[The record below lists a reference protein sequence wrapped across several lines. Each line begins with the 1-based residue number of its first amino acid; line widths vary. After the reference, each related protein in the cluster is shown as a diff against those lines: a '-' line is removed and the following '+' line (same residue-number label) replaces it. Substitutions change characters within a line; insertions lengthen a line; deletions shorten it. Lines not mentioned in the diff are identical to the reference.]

1 MATPMRR
8 ETNAAAPA
16 PAPSHTERIA
26 GELRKE
32 ILSGRYRAG
41 DRLPSERELAERF
54 DTHRGAVREALKKL
68 EQLGI
73 AQIRPGGARAAP
85 IQEASLDVVQHL
97 LDLENPPDPD
107 LFDQVFEVFSGL
119 FSLSARL
126 GVERA
131 DQAQRARALEI
142 VDQLQGDELPIGA
155 VHERIHAL
163 SDLFV
168 EASGNMVLAM
178 VRKGVKTRFIDR
190 HEALLAPPSPER
202 PELLERLARAIADGD
217 GPAAANAIFDI
228 TQVVRQGAV
237 ESLRAEREQLAEPS
251 KAGAAT
257 R

>member
-1 MATPMRR
+1 MLLLPTVERHGFRVGGTVKVQQRPYLFLR
-8 ETNAAAPA
+8 E
-16 PAPSHTERIA
+16 
-26 GELRKE
+26 
-32 ILSGRYRAG
+32 
-41 DRLPSERELAERF
+41 
-54 DTHRGAVREALKKL
+54 
-68 EQLGI
+68 GI
-73 AQIRPGGARAAP
+73 A
-85 IQEASLDVVQHL
+85 
-97 LDLENPPDPD
+97 LENG
-107 LFDQVFEVFSGL
+107 QHNIV
-119 FSLSARL
+119 
-126 GVERA
+126 
-131 DQAQRARALEI
+131 

-190 HEALLAPPSPER
+190 HEALLAPPGPER

>member
-1 MATPMRR
+1 MVGGAVEPDAVRLFP
-8 ETNAAAPA
+8 E
-16 PAPSHTERIA
+16 
-26 GELRKE
+26 
-32 ILSGRYRAG
+32 LSGERALLRNVAETG
-41 DRLPSERELAERF
+41 PGRVWHEEPVFGLPRTGLC
-54 DTHRGAVREALKKL
+54 
-68 EQLGI
+68 LGK
-73 AQIRPGGARAAP
+73 RD
-85 IQEASLDVVQHL
+85 LDVVQHL